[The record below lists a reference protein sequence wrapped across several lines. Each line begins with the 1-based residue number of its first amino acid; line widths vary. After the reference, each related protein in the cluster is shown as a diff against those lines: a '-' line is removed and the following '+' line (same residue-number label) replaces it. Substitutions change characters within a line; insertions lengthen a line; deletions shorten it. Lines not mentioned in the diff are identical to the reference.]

1 MRGSSTR
8 RGPLIRFGTQAVV
21 FGVYVE
27 FSWFVIHTM
36 PAVQKLYNACKASL
50 TPNGP
55 ISEEGLE
62 KVRNLLGKKRKSTP
76 CLLPFLSPHF
86 FIMNLF

>member
-1 MRGSSTR
+1 MKGSSAK
-8 RGPLIRFGTQAVV
+8 RGPLIQFGIQAVV
-21 FGVYVE
+21 FDVFLG
-27 FSWFVIHTM
+27 FSWFVIQTM

-62 KVRNLLGKKRKSTP
+62 KVRNLLGKKRKSP
-76 CLLPFLSPHF
+76 VCFFFFLAF
-86 FIMNLF
+86 FDHGSS